1 MTSMGQKLL
10 SLTWRTLKVA
20 FIVLVLAMLLGGSR
34 IPGNGK
40 VEQIRYFTRNI
51 EFNYVSWIVDAFGIK
66 VRQSAL
72 DTATYM
78 SQEQRKQV
86 VLDYLEL
93 VHAIQTNE
101 SNLREIYA
109 NPNIQDPGEASREIS
124 NTLAELHQERR
135 QVEPLAEAIVQ
146 SQVAEVVAKAGLSVG
161 GQSLPPVLFHSTP
174 LPYALIV
181 SPRTAIS
188 QLADISLVPDL
199 TLDQMVDL
207 ENEVEDDVNVSALVV
222 PIGGVGVYPTM
233 IEQTSDIN
241 RLAEVVAHEWIHNYL
256 TVHPLGASYL
266 NSPELRVM
274 NETTAAIAGKEL
286 GRAVVAAFYPEYLPP
301 PEPPIQPQPQVQP
314 GESQEPQEFNF
325 RQAMHE
331 TRINV
336 DRLLAEGR
344 VQEAETYMEAR
355 RIFIWNH
362 GYHIRKLN
370 QAYFAFYGAYADQP
384 GGAAGEDPVGAAVR
398 ALRETSPNLTA
409 FVNRI
414 AWMWSFEQLQQYLSE
429 APA

>member
-1 MTSMGQKLL
+1 
-10 SLTWRTLKVA
+10 
-20 FIVLVLAMLLGGSR
+20 
-34 IPGNGK
+34 
-40 VEQIRYFTRNI
+40 
-51 EFNYVSWIVDAFGIK
+51 
-66 VRQSAL
+66 
-72 DTATYM
+72 
-78 SQEQRKQV
+78 
-86 VLDYLEL
+86 
-93 VHAIQTNE
+93 
-101 SNLREIYA
+101 
-109 NPNIQDPGEASREIS
+109 
-124 NTLAELHQERR
+124 
-135 QVEPLAEAIVQ
+135 
-146 SQVAEVVAKAGLSVG
+146 
-161 GQSLPPVLFHSTP
+161 
-174 LPYALIV
+174 
-181 SPRTAIS
+181 
-188 QLADISLVPDL
+188 
-199 TLDQMVDL
+199 
-207 ENEVEDDVNVSALVV
+207 
-222 PIGGVGVYPTM
+222 
-233 IEQTSDIN
+233 
-241 RLAEVVAHEWIHNYL
+241 
-256 TVHPLGASYL
+256 
-266 NSPELRVM
+266 M